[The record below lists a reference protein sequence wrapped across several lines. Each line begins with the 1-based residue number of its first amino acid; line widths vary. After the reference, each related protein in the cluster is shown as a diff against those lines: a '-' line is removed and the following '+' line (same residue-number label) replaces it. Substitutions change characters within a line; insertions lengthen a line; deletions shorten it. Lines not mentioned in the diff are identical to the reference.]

1 MKFLL
6 CDLENN
12 NNEELKNH
20 LIHFHL
26 IYGVNYFLNEC
37 FTKNTENKC
46 SRRCEECKKKT
57 KKKTN
62 KLEAAAKNIVFCCI
76 INNLADQIFQKE
88 VS

>member
-1 MKFLL
+1 MKCLL

-26 IYGVNYFLNEC
+26 IDGVNYFLNER
-37 FTKNTENKC
+37 FTENTENKC
-46 SRRCEECKKKT
+46 SRRCEECKKK
-57 KKKTN
+57 KKKKN
-62 KLEAAAKNIVFCCI
+62 WKLQQKIIVFCCI
-76 INNLADQIFQKE
+76 INNIADQIFQKE